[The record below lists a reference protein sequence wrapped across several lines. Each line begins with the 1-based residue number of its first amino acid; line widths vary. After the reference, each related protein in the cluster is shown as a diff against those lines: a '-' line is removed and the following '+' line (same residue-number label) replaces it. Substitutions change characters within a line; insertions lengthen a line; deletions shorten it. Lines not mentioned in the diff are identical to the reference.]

1 MSYLYII
8 IAVLVS
14 GGYVAYSSY
23 KISNLQSEN
32 QSLNHTIQLSLKAN
46 KELEI
51 ALDESEIAHQKNLE
65 FLAKAKSENE
75 KERVYVEKIK
85 YKIIKDNNG
94 TCLNAINDVFSRLQQ
109 QTRDSNNTKA
119 KSKERL

>member
-1 MSYLYII
+1 M
-8 IAVLVS
+8 VS

-23 KISNLQSEN
+23 KISSLKTEN
-32 QSLNHTIQLSLKAN
+32 QSLNEAVQVSLKAN

-51 ALDESEIAHQKNLE
+51 ALSESEIEHRRNLE
-65 FLAKAKSENE
+65 FLAKAKDKNE

-109 QTRDSNNTKA
+109 QTRDNQH
-119 KSKERL
+119 

>member
-1 MSYLYII
+1 MSYIYII

-14 GGYVAYSSY
+14 GYIAYSSY
-23 KISNLQSEN
+23 KISSLKTEN
-32 QSLNHTIQLSLKAN
+32 QSLNEAVQVSLRAN

-51 ALDESEIAHQKNLE
+51 ALNESEIEHQKNLE
-65 FLAKAKSENE
+65 FLAKAKSQNE

>member
-1 MSYLYII
+1 MSYIYII
-8 IAVLVS
+8 IAVLAS
-14 GGYVAYSSY
+14 GYIAYSSY
-23 KISNLQSEN
+23 KISSLKTEN
-32 QSLNHTIQLSLKAN
+32 QSLNEAVQVSLRAN

-51 ALDESEIAHQKNLE
+51 ALNESEIEHQKNLE
-65 FLAKAKSENE
+65 FLAKAKSQNE

>member
-1 MSYLYII
+1 MGYIYII
-8 IAVLVS
+8 IAVLAS
-14 GGYVAYSSY
+14 GYIAYSSY
-23 KISNLQSEN
+23 KISSLKTEN
-32 QSLNHTIQLSLKAN
+32 QSLNEAVQVSLRAN

-51 ALDESEIAHQKNLE
+51 ALSESEIEHQKNLE
-65 FLAKAKSENE
+65 FLAKAKSRNE